1 VKRPRLSII
10 IGLMIF
16 TMLLAVSV
24 RAQTLPADLNQSI
37 HLNVEC
43 HSGTPLVLEF
53 VLKAP
58 EDMVRSVSFDFESDG
73 EYDLSISRPTEEVI
87 FRGVPFRKAG
97 TYRTTAYVHTKEG
110 NFTREY
116 IIAYTEFVWG
126 RDNFQFANDGKFED
140 SGDFVS
146 DTLIEWAENQFGQL
160 SQDEK
165 VLLLSIMYD
174 IYKGSIGRCYGFT
187 GEQIY
192 YITHPGNIPE
202 QYGSIYWMREEDRTI
217 FRNMDYIQND
227 IVFSNL
233 LSGKISVQEQQN
245 RDDLMR
251 ELDVIKESIGEG
263 EPIIIGYLSNL
274 MHHSM
279 VVYGYFEDL
288 FRGTVT
294 LLTANN
300 WEREQNNN
308 TFSEDAENI
317 VIEFHGETQSL
328 RWYDLTKK
336 KFRYPKSVFA
346 VRREERYDLALD
358 DFRALMERT
367 KRGIIEAERSVIIVE
382 KTETAFLENGEGKRQ
397 GYSKPRYYRELDE
410 VSFKKIDYN
419 YIFQFPASQEYRL
432 FLKKRRYNEQLEE
445 YKMVNLFG
453 LIPTDEGI
461 TSVMLRDVPV
471 EDEQDLV
478 FLVDRDGIRPE

>member
-308 TFSEDAENI
+308 TFSEDN
-317 VIEFHGETQSL
+317 
-328 RWYDLTKK
+328 
-336 KFRYPKSVFA
+336 
-346 VRREERYDLALD
+346 
-358 DFRALMERT
+358 
-367 KRGIIEAERSVIIVE
+367 KRFN
-382 KTETAFLENGEGKRQ
+382 K
-397 GYSKPRYYRELDE
+397 
-410 VSFKKIDYN
+410 
-419 YIFQFPASQEYRL
+419 IFQILS
-432 FLKKRRYNEQLEE
+432 
-445 YKMVNLFG
+445 
-453 LIPTDEGI
+453 PTI
-461 TSVMLRDVPV
+461 
-471 EDEQDLV
+471 V
-478 FLVDRDGIRPE
+478 FLVAPIENFLGDSSPISFNENLVAVIIPCFDSLTPGPHDEIDTLFDRLVIPHGRFLGVLVDTYHFITVKKLAS